1 MNTTKKLQQAKLD
14 QWAVLCKEQSESG
27 LTVKQWCEQN
37 SYTIHTYNYWKH
49 RLKESYVD
57 SVLPDI
63 VPITPQPPAPLHEL
77 HDLGITNSISILLGN
92 TIISLVASTSDEMLY
107 RIITA
112 LYHILIVKWIILR
125 MSYHLYA
132 VIKFLLMFNCPQRI
146 FPHF

>member
-1 MNTTKKLQQAKLD
+1 MNTTEKLQQAKLD

-27 LTVKQWCEQN
+27 LTVRQWCEQN
-37 SYTIHTYNYWKH
+37 GYTIHTYNYWKH

-77 HDLGITNSISILLGN
+77 RDSCIKN
-92 TIISLVASTSDEMLY
+92 TISVSLCGVTLSLDASASDEMLC

-112 LYHILIVKWIILR
+112 LRH
-125 MSYHLYA
+125 A
-132 VIKFLLMFNCPQRI
+132 
-146 FPHF
+146 

>member
-14 QWAVLCKEQSESG
+14 QWAVICKEQSESG
-27 LTVKQWCEQN
+27 LIVRQWCEQN
-37 SYTIHTYNYWKH
+37 GYTIHTYNYWKH

-77 HDLGITNSISILLGN
+77 RDSADPCINN
-92 TIISLVASTSDEMLY
+92 TISVSLCGVTLSLDASASDEMLC

-112 LYHILIVKWIILR
+112 LRH
-125 MSYHLYA
+125 A
-132 VIKFLLMFNCPQRI
+132 
-146 FPHF
+146 

>member
-27 LTVKQWCEQN
+27 LTVRQWCEQKG
-37 SYTIHTYNYWKH
+37 YTIHTYNYWKH

-63 VPITPQPPAPLHEL
+63 VPITLQAPAPLHESADSCINSTISVAL
-77 HDLGITNSISILLGN
+77 CGVSISLDP
-92 TIISLVASTSDEMLY
+92 STSDEMLC

-112 LYHILIVKWIILR
+112 LCH
-125 MSYHLYA
+125 A
-132 VIKFLLMFNCPQRI
+132 
-146 FPHF
+146 

>member
-27 LTVKQWCEQN
+27 LTVRQWCEQN
-37 SYTIHTYNYWKH
+37 GYTIHTYNYWKH

-77 HDLGITNSISILLGN
+77 RDSRASQEVHYFVYCSQHLFLFEPRSI
-92 TIISLVASTSDEMLY
+92 
-107 RIITA
+107 
-112 LYHILIVKWIILR
+112 
-125 MSYHLYA
+125 YHLNHNS
-132 VIKFLLMFNCPQRI
+132 VPN
-146 FPHF
+146 HV